1 MEWDDLRYVLA
12 IARDRTLCSA
22 AQRLGVSHTTVGRRL
37 KAIEESL
44 GVRLFDRTPDGLI
57 PTPAGQDITEVAE
70 EVEADILE
78 LEARVLGQ
86 DEQLSGAL
94 RVSTM
99 DTIFNRFHGAFSSFT
114 KRYPSVD
121 LTVMA
126 GDREVSLTRREADVV
141 LRMTNSPP
149 EYLVGRKLRDV
160 PFGVY
165 ASVELAEQVGKD
177 APLSAYPWL
186 GWDERLGYRWFDA
199 WLAQHAPGA
208 KISLSVDF
216 SAMHLRESIAASLGV
231 NFLALFD
238 GDADPRL
245 VRIADV
251 SSMFTREL
259 WLLTLPAL
267 RNTSRVRAFMDHM
280 SEQLTSR

>member
-12 IARDRTLCSA
+12 IARDHTLSSA

-44 GVRLFDRTPDGLI
+44 GVRLFDRTPDGLV
-57 PTPAGQDITEVAE
+57 PTPAGQDIAEVAE
-70 EVEADILE
+70 EVEANVLT

-86 DEQLSGAL
+86 DEQLSGSL

-99 DTIFNRFHGAFSSFT
+99 DTIFNRFHEAFSSFT
-114 KRYPSVD
+114 TRYPSVE

-141 LRMTNSPP
+141 LRMTTSPP
-149 EYLVGRKLRDV
+149 EYLVGKKLRDV

-165 ASVELAEQVGKD
+165 ASKELAQKIGED
-177 APLSAYPWL
+177 APLLAYPWL

-199 WLAQHAPGA
+199 WIAHNAPGA
-208 KISLSVDF
+208 KISVRVDF
-216 SAMHLRESIAASLGV
+216 SAMHLRESIAAGLGV
-231 NFLALFD
+231 NFLARFD

-245 VRIADV
+245 VRVADV
-251 SSMFTREL
+251 SEMFTREL